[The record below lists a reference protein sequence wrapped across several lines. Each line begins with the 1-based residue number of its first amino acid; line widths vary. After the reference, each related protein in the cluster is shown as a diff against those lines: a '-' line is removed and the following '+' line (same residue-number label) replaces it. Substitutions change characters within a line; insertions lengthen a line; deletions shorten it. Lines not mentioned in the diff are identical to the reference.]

1 MKEKYFNFPIQLL
14 EDFMKNDPQKI
25 LNNISDYVIYE
36 DSLKLYEGS
45 NLEKIISCASNYN
58 MTLGNNEKTLVNG
71 KELYNSLPINSPR
84 AGIKLS
90 IWWDFYKNKKN
101 EFDKICLLSFLAI
114 KSILG
119 RQKSYCKTTNFYLWS
134 RMDGKVKAV
143 NDVWD
148 LSIEIREYANE
159 YQTKKIKAAL
169 IHNWGLV
176 TYSRYCRGF
185 YISYKLSLEELIMEA
200 EKRRKS
206 TIERQHKDH
215 EKELIKKVLDKLN
228 GTRQ

>member
-14 EDFMKNDPQKI
+14 EGFMKNDPQKI

-71 KELYNSLPINSPR
+71 KELYNSLPLNSPR

-90 IWWDFYKNKKN
+90 IWWDFYKNDKT

-148 LSIEIREYANE
+148 LSIEVREYANE
-159 YQTKKIKAAL
+159 YQTKKIKASL

-185 YISYKLSLEELIMEA
+185 YVSYKLSLEELIMEA

-228 GTRQ
+228 GTRP